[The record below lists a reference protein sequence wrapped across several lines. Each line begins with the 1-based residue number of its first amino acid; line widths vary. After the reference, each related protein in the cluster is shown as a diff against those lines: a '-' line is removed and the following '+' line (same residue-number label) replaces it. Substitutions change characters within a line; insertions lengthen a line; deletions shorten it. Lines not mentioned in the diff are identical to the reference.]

1 MRGGR
6 VIMENNKQ
14 TDVAV
19 SNKQT
24 DVVKN
29 DKQAKSKQPQKTDP
43 NKKPN
48 VFVRLWGKI
57 KAVASELKKVTWPT
71 FPTVLKQLGCVLV
84 TVLIML
90 ALILV
95 IDLGLQQLLNLIRGG
110 ATSDALVSLIG
121 EVL

>member
-1 MRGGR
+1 
-6 VIMENNKQ
+6 MEKNN
-14 TDVAV
+14 
-19 SNKQT
+19 
-24 DVVKN
+24 
-29 DKQAKSKQPQKTDP
+29 QASVEKTDKKAQKKNP

-90 ALILV
+90 VLILV

-110 ATSDALVSLIG
+110 ATNNALVSLIG

>member
-1 MRGGR
+1 
-6 VIMENNKQ
+6 MEKNNQ
-14 TDVAV
+14 AAV
-19 SNKQT
+19 E
-24 DVVKN
+24 
-29 DKQAKSKQPQKTDP
+29 KTDKKAQKKNP

-71 FPTVLKQLGCVLV
+71 VPTVLKQLGCVLV

-90 ALILV
+90 VLILV

-110 ATSDALVSLIG
+110 ATNNALVSLIG

>member
-1 MRGGR
+1 
-6 VIMENNKQ
+6 MEKNNQ
-14 TDVAV
+14 AAV
-19 SNKQT
+19 E
-24 DVVKN
+24 
-29 DKQAKSKQPQKTDP
+29 KTDKKAQKKNP
-43 NKKPN
+43 NNKPN

-84 TVLIML
+84 TVIIML

-110 ATSDALVSLIG
+110 ATNDALVSLIG

>member
-1 MRGGR
+1 
-6 VIMENNKQ
+6 MEKNNQ
-14 TDVAV
+14 AAV
-19 SNKQT
+19 E
-24 DVVKN
+24 
-29 DKQAKSKQPQKTDP
+29 KTDKKAQKKNP

-84 TVLIML
+84 TVIIML

-110 ATSDALVSLIG
+110 ATNDALVSLIG

>member
-1 MRGGR
+1 
-6 VIMENNKQ
+6 MEKNNQ
-14 TDVAV
+14 AAV
-19 SNKQT
+19 E
-24 DVVKN
+24 
-29 DKQAKSKQPQKTDP
+29 KTDKKAQKKNP

-71 FPTVLKQLGCVLV
+71 FPTVLKHLGCVLV
-84 TVLIML
+84 TVIIML

-110 ATSDALVSLIG
+110 ATNDALVSLIG

>member
-1 MRGGR
+1 
-6 VIMENNKQ
+6 MEKNNQ
-14 TDVAV
+14 AV
-19 SNKQT
+19 
-24 DVVKN
+24 VE
-29 DKQAKSKQPQKTDP
+29 KTDKKAQKKNP

-95 IDLGLQQLLNLIRGG
+95 IDLGETKVRMPRGFISG
-110 ATSDALVSLIG
+110 TYDPKAMNKAN
-121 EVL
+121 EAAPAEKK

>member
-1 MRGGR
+1 
-6 VIMENNKQ
+6 MEKNNQ
-14 TDVAV
+14 AV
-19 SNKQT
+19 
-24 DVVKN
+24 VE
-29 DKQAKSKQPQKTDP
+29 KTDKKAQKKNP

-121 EVL
+121 EAL

>member
-1 MRGGR
+1 MDK
-6 VIMENNKQ
+6 NNK
-14 TDVAV
+14 TAV
-19 SNKQT
+19 E
-24 DVVKN
+24 
-29 DKQAKSKQPQKTDP
+29 KTDKKAQKKNP
-43 NKKPN
+43 DKKPN

-84 TVLIML
+84 TVIIML
-90 ALILV
+90 VLILV

-110 ATSDALVSLIG
+110 ASSDALVALIG

>member
-1 MRGGR
+1 
-6 VIMENNKQ
+6 MEKNNQ
-14 TDVAV
+14 AV
-19 SNKQT
+19 
-24 DVVKN
+24 VE
-29 DKQAKSKQPQKTDP
+29 KTDKKAQKKNP

-110 ATSDALVSLIG
+110 ATNNALVSLIG

>member
-1 MRGGR
+1 
-6 VIMENNKQ
+6 MEKNNQ
-14 TDVAV
+14 AAV
-19 SNKQT
+19 E
-24 DVVKN
+24 
-29 DKQAKSKQPQKTDP
+29 KTDKKAQKKNP

-110 ATSDALVSLIG
+110 ATGDALVSLIG

>member
-1 MRGGR
+1 
-6 VIMENNKQ
+6 MENNNQ
-14 TDVAV
+14 AV
-19 SNKQT
+19 
-24 DVVKN
+24 VE
-29 DKQAKSKQPQKTDP
+29 KTDKKAQKKNS

>member
-1 MRGGR
+1 
-6 VIMENNKQ
+6 MEKNNQ
-14 TDVAV
+14 AAV
-19 SNKQT
+19 E
-24 DVVKN
+24 
-29 DKQAKSKQPQKTDP
+29 KTDKKAQKKNP

-95 IDLGLQQLLNLIRGG
+95 IDLGLQQLLKLVQGGGSKAAALI
-110 ATSDALVSLIG
+110 SKIG

>member
-1 MRGGR
+1 
-6 VIMENNKQ
+6 MEKNNQ
-14 TDVAV
+14 AAV
-19 SNKQT
+19 E
-24 DVVKN
+24 
-29 DKQAKSKQPQKTDP
+29 KTDKKVQKKNP

-110 ATSDALVSLIG
+110 ATNNALVSLIG

>member
-1 MRGGR
+1 MD
-6 VIMENNKQ
+6 NNK
-14 TDVAV
+14 TTADK
-19 SNKQT
+19 S
-24 DVVKN
+24 VK
-29 DKQAKSKQPQKTDP
+29 KPVK

-48 VFVRLWGKI
+48 IFKRMWGKI
-57 KAVASELKKVTWPT
+57 KEVFSELKKVTWPD
-71 FPTVLKQLGCVLV
+71 FKTVMKQLGCVLV

-110 ATSDALVSLIG
+110 ATNNALVSLIG